1 MENKNAVLLVD
12 DDPALLNAVG
22 EMLRAD
28 YEVSSAK
35 SGSDALELL
44 RAGYL
49 PDIILLDIDMP
60 GLNGFETLALLR
72 QMEDMQDVPVIY
84 LTGLKQT
91 ENEVKGI
98 NTGAADYIIKP
109 FVRESLLAR
118 LRFRLLL
125 LRSRMIIRSS
135 TSRARLVIS
144 LFSRSDHHSPGSPLT
159 KSPILS
165 ATSTTRLSCG

>member
-1 MENKNAVLLVD
+1 
-12 DDPALLNAVG
+12 
-22 EMLRAD
+22 
-28 YEVSSAK
+28 
-35 SGSDALELL
+35 
-44 RAGYL
+44 
-49 PDIILLDIDMP
+49 MP

-118 LRFRLLL
+118 LRQHLEKGKRLRQLSIL
-125 LRSRMIIRSS
+125 EKNKTADGIDMQKYEQTAEGLTETERKILWLIAKGYSNQEICDELHYTSKKSRQHDLREESGRKPCRNEK
-135 TSRARLVIS
+135 A
-144 LFSRSDHHSPGSPLT
+144 
-159 KSPILS
+159 
-165 ATSTTRLSCG
+165 A